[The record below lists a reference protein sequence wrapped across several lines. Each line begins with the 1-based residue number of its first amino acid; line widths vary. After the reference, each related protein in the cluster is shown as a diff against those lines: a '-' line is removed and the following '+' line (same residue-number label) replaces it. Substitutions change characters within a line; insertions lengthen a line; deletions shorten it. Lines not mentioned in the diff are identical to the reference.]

1 MFSRLHKELNNCL
14 DSVKLIDGITVE
26 LEGQRVNVTH
36 SLEVL
41 SRLAQ
46 DNAAVAEE
54 TSAMSTELTRV
65 ADDSVQIVSE
75 MEEKVSV
82 LIKSVNKFTL

>member
-1 MFSRLHKELNNCL
+1 MNNCL
-14 DSVKLIDGITVE
+14 DSVQLIDGITVE
-26 LEGQRVNVTH
+26 LESQRVNVTQ
-36 SLEVL
+36 SLGVL

-65 ADDSVQIVSE
+65 ADDSARIVSE
-75 MEEKVSV
+75 MEEKVSA
-82 LIKSVNKFTL
+82 LIESVNKFTL